1 MHTGRYEFLSQG
13 SVHFGQPAA
22 AAARELLGEHGAER
36 ILIVSTPSL
45 SQRANVVKEISE
57 SLESACIGVFDD
69 VVAHAPLPNILK
81 LAGQIRVLKPDLVL
95 TVGGGS
101 VIDTTKVALLAVAAN
116 ASTSEDVLKLK
127 IEVAPDG
134 SVIRPQLPALS
145 VRQAAV
151 PTTLSGAEFGTI
163 GGAVDP
169 ERGVKDIYA
178 HPDLC
183 ATSVI
188 YDPELAKLTPN
199 ELWTSTGMRAVDH
212 AVETILSK
220 TAQPFTDGS
229 ALHALRLFQSSLR
242 AGSQSDMDTD
252 TLQSCQFGVWLAT
265 VGLGRVP
272 YGASH
277 GIGHQLGAVAGVPHG
292 LCSCVLLPAVL
303 RYNAA
308 VAGERDQWISDA
320 MGASGSSSADAVL
333 ALVRRL
339 GLTDNL
345 QAVGVEKSQFDV
357 IAEASLTNLFVRN
370 NLRPLTHKDQI
381 IEILESAWASIDGPS
396 GS

>member
-1 MHTGRYEFLSQG
+1 M
-13 SVHFGQPAA
+13 
-22 AAARELLGEHGAER
+22 
-36 ILIVSTPSL
+36 
-45 SQRANVVKEISE
+45 
-57 SLESACIGVFDD
+57 
-69 VVAHAPLPNILK
+69 
-81 LAGQIRVLKPDLVL
+81 
-95 TVGGGS
+95 GS
-101 VIDTTKVALLAVAAN
+101 VIDTTKVALLAVAAD
-116 ASTSEDVLKLK
+116 AATPSDVLKLK

-134 SVIRPQLPALS
+134 SVIRPPLPALTL
-145 VRQAAV
+145 RQAAV

-178 HPDLC
+178 YPDLC
-183 ATSVI
+183 AASVI
-188 YDPELAKLTPN
+188 YDPDLARHTPN

-229 ALHALRLFQSSLR
+229 ALHALRLFQSSLH
-242 AGSQSDMDTD
+242 AGVQADMDRD
-252 TLQSCQFGVWLAT
+252 ALQACQFAVWLAT

-292 LCSCVLLPAVL
+292 LCTCVLLPAVL
-303 RYNAA
+303 RFNA
-308 VAGERDQWISDA
+308 VAAGDRDHWISDA
-320 MGASGSSSADAVL
+320 LGKPSAPSADAVL
-333 ALVRRL
+333 KLIRRL
-339 GLTDNL
+339 GLADNL
-345 QAVGVEKSQFDV
+345 QAVGVEKSQFDA

-381 IEILESAWASIDGPS
+381 IEILESAWAPNEPS
-396 GS
+396 PVH